1 MFKLKELSPNTSC
14 ALLKNI
20 FSLLDIFG
28 GDFGVLLAFMIS
40 LNPRM
45 SYQWIWNRIRSN
57 TSNNIELNKTKVRPR
72 SRSFLDQ
79 GDYKEMEE
87 FESSGTSWGQFVA
100 LQEQQDPEV
109 TANQSILAQ

>member
-57 TSNNIELNKTKVRPR
+57 TSNNIELNEKKVRSR

-79 GDYKEMEE
+79 GDYEEMEE
-87 FESSGTSWGQFVA
+87 FESSATSWGQFVA
-100 LQEQQDPEV
+100 LNQEPEV
-109 TANQSILAQ
+109 TTKTKQCILAQ

>member
-1 MFKLKELSPNTSC
+1 MFKLKELSPNSSS
-14 ALLKNI
+14 ALFMNL

-28 GDFGVLLAFMIS
+28 GHFGVLLAFMIS

-57 TSNNIELNKTKVRPR
+57 TSNNIELNNKKVRAR

-79 GDYKEMEE
+79 GDYEEIEE

-100 LQEQQDPEV
+100 LQEQQDPEAI
-109 TANQSILAQ
+109 ANQCILAQ